1 MLSKLELKRQ
11 LMHLLVGIVTVLLL
25 YLDILSPFSIFLL
38 ILIGFLLSFLV
49 KRKIKVP
56 VINWFLHNFERPE
69 QMDTLPGKGTLF
81 FFIGSLLV
89 LKLFDKDIAL
99 ASIMV
104 LTFGDS
110 ISHIIGE
117 KYGEIKNI
125 FNGKSKKLF
134 EGTLAGIFAGFLA
147 ALPFIA
153 WQEAF
158 LASFCAMI
166 AEVIQIDLNQNTL
179 DDNIIVPLVAGTTIY
194 LLRRYIIL
202 I

>member
-1 MLSKLELKRQ
+1 MLTKKELLRKS
-11 LMHLLVGIVTVLLL
+11 LHIVIGIILLFAYYFELIRPLTIFFFLIVGILASLLCKRT
-25 YLDILSPFSIFLL
+25 YLPFFTPFLNL
-38 ILIGFLLSFLV
+38 
-49 KRKIKVP
+49 
-56 VINWFLHNFERPE
+56 FERE
-69 QMDTLPGKGTLF
+69 HIRKTFPGKGMIF
-81 FFIGSLLV
+81 FFVGTLLV
-89 LKLFDKDIAL
+89 MQLFPKDIAL
-99 ASIMV
+99 ASIAI

-147 ALPFIA
+147 ALFFVA
-153 WQEAF
+153 WEEAF
-158 LASFCAMI
+158 LASLCAMI

-194 LLRRYIIL
+194 LLRRYIFLIL
-202 I
+202 

>member
-1 MLSKLELKRQ
+1 MLTTQELYRKSIHIIMG
-11 LMHLLVGIVTVLLL
+11 LIIIFSY
-25 YLDILSPFSIFLL
+25 YLDIIGPLTMFLA
-38 ILIGFLLSFLV
+38 IIVGILLSLISKHTNLPIISQFLDQ
-49 KRKIKVP
+49 
-56 VINWFLHNFERPE
+56 FERPA
-69 QMDTLPGKGTLF
+69 QRHKFPGRGMLF

-89 LKLFDKDIAL
+89 MKLFDKDIAL
-99 ASIMV
+99 ASIAI

-194 LLRRYIIL
+194 LLRRYILLIL
-202 I
+202 

>member
-1 MLSKLELKRQ
+1 MLTTRELYRKSIHIIMG
-11 LMHLLVGIVTVLLL
+11 LIIILAY
-25 YLDILSPFSIFLL
+25 YLD
-38 ILIGFLLSFLV
+38 
-49 KRKIKVP
+49 
-56 VINWFLHNFERPE
+56 
-69 QMDTLPGKGTLF
+69 
-81 FFIGSLLV
+81 
-89 LKLFDKDIAL
+89 
-99 ASIMV
+99 
-104 LTFGDS
+104 
-110 ISHIIGE
+110 IIGE

-125 FNGKSKKLF
+125 FNGTSKKLF
-134 EGTLAGIFAGFLA
+134 EGTLAGIFAGFFA